1 MYVILNLTL
10 RDTVH
15 FFEGDLVLGLHPDSL
30 GQNIIQLERP
40 DLPGQTAFDDPEQE
54 EGWEADSM
62 EGLGWRGPYV
72 EALLARQKRKEHLG
86 ERDTETRWSY
96 DRSWAID
103 VKLKV
108 DFC

>member
-30 GQNIIQLERP
+30 GQNVIQLVRP

-86 ERDTETRWSY
+86 ERDT
-96 DRSWAID
+96 
-103 VKLKV
+103 
-108 DFC
+108 